1 MRAFRATEYVKLL
14 KEYEIM
20 KWEPKPLNPL
30 AHTDLKMTL
39 AKYAEKGSDS
49 EMAARRRCIDK
60 YYGDKDKMQNWMKA
74 WVEKNSVPVARQES
88 AREG

>member
-1 MRAFRATEYVKLL
+1 MPRNATAKKLYGLRTVRAYRATEYVKLL

-39 AKYAEKGSDS
+39 TKYAEKGCDS

-60 YYGDKDKMQNWMKA
+60 YYGDKDK
-74 WVEKNSVPVARQES
+74 R
-88 AREG
+88 